1 MRQRVSFTA
10 FRRSWIGLLACG
22 VILLSSRPIEAAENR
37 FAFSVHISLSRKAAA
52 RLAATSEAIIVSAS
66 YSGNP
71 IPAAEK
77 EADEIGQI
85 DLGIENVETPGKG
98 GTVYVT
104 GTKINRDH
112 LRWLKGPVLLN
123 LNVYSARRGGPDN
136 ILACDFFDGKLEHA
150 VRKPL
155 SLHCSLIAENA
166 KTKHKY

>member
-1 MRQRVSFTA
+1 MRQRASFIA
-10 FRRSWIGLLACG
+10 FRRAWIGLLACG
-22 VILLSSRPIEAAENR
+22 VILLSSSPIEAAENR
-37 FAFSVHISLSRKAAA
+37 FAFSVQLSLSRKAAA

-85 DLGIENVETPGKG
+85 DLGIENVEAPGKD

-104 GTKINRDH
+104 GTKVNRDR

-123 LNVYSARRGGPDN
+123 VNVYSARRSGPDN
-136 ILACDFFDGKLEHA
+136 ILACDFFDGKLEDA

-155 SLHCSLIAENA
+155 SLHCSLITENA
-166 KTKHKY
+166 KTRHTS